1 MREFCWKPSAEKTVI
16 AFVFKTLEF
25 WWANDFIGILKKRV
39 DETLANRNFQIE
51 RDAERNIQ
59 GKRVMVIHRE
69 AVPLELPHSS

>member
-1 MREFCWKPSAEKTVI
+1 MGEFCWKLSAEKNAI
-16 AFVFKTLEF
+16 GFVLKCVDF
-25 WWANDFIGILKKRV
+25 WAPNDFICILKKRV

-69 AVPLELPHSS
+69 AVPLELPDSS